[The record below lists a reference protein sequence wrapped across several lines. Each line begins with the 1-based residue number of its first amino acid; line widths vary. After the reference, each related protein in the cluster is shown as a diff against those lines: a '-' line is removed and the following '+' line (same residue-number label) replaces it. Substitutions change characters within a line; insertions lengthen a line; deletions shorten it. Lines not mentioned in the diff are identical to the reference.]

1 MHLAGY
7 FFNLAAYHGHH
18 LDAVTSYVRCG
29 ADISRTGNL
38 ENIEYSAEDD
48 VQFTVLTTASCRIS
62 STPTRL
68 HGLDALRGIAA
79 VFVVL
84 LHAGIPY
91 MTTPLS
97 YLLWPARDAHPC
109 PVVDGL
115 TWCTEC
121 FLMPLFFVL
130 AGFFSQ
136 GILISRGERKFMA
149 GRTHRLMVTQFF
161 AGPLVMLPCL
171 WIWSLGWIAD
181 GLFVPKNVMNWG
193 MPPEL
198 ESELYGFGHFWF
210 LNYLYTYCLILCGA
224 SWLTKRFGGAV
235 AAATGSQSP
244 GFLAIDRLMVSVWK
258 PLLPAIPCAIVL
270 FYDPRIVLGFYQ
282 TFIPVLSKLVYYAI
296 YFFVGVALY
305 RHRAA
310 LHLHARFGKSYLA
323 IAGLLFAAALPMIHE
338 HQASGLTGGRL
349 ALMSG
354 LLALFA
360 WYTTFGLLA
369 VSLVTKHGE
378 NGFLRYLAEASFW
391 VYIVHLPFVGLTH
404 VAIAQVPVP
413 TIAKFLLAGMI
424 PLSISLMTYHVFVRE
439 KWLGRFLDGR
449 SRPVNPVTNILAATD
464 LHRPVKGPHF
474 AISATIKTRGGV

>member
-1 MHLAGY
+1 MWRAFLGRSTSRRREHLAE
-7 FFNLAAYHGHH
+7 
-18 LDAVTSYVRCG
+18 V
-29 ADISRTGNL
+29 
-38 ENIEYSAEDD
+38 D
-48 VQFTVLTTASCRIS
+48 VQFAVPATPSCRIS
-62 STPTRL
+62 SAPVRL

-91 MTTPLS
+91 MTAPLS
-97 YLLWPARDAHPC
+97 YLVWPSRDAHPC

-136 GILISRGERKFMA
+136 GILISRGERKFIE

-171 WIWSLGWIAD
+171 GIWSLGWIGD
-181 GLFVPKNVMNWG
+181 GLFVPKSFMNWG
-193 MPPEL
+193 MPREL

-210 LNYLYTYCLILCGA
+210 LNYLYTYCLILCGG
-224 SWLTKRFGGAV
+224 SWLTKRISGPKVVEADRP
-235 AAATGSQSP
+235 SP
-244 GFLAIDRLMVSVWK
+244 GFLAIDHLMVSVWK
-258 PLLPAIPCAIVL
+258 PLLPAIPCALVL

-282 TFIPVLSKLVYYAI
+282 TFLPVLSKLVYYAI

-310 LHLHARFGKSYLA
+310 LHLHARFGKSYIA
-323 IAGLLFAAALPMIHE
+323 IASLLFAVSLPMIHE
-338 HQASGLTGGRL
+338 HQVSQLTGGRL
-349 ALMSG
+349 ALMVG

-369 VSLVTKHGE
+369 ISLRTKHGE
-378 NGFLRYLAEASFW
+378 NSILRYLAEASFW

-404 VAIAQVPVP
+404 VAIAQMAVP
-413 TIAKFLLAGMI
+413 TIAKFLLAGLI
-424 PLSISLMTYHVFVRE
+424 PLSISLVSYQIFVRE

-449 SRPVNPVTNILAATD
+449 GQRVKPVTNVLAATD
-464 LHRPVKGPHF
+464 VHRPVKAPHF
-474 AISATIKTRGGV
+474 AISVANKARSGV

>member
-1 MHLAGY
+1 MQ
-7 FFNLAAYHGHH
+7 F
-18 LDAVTSYVRCG
+18 AVPATP
-29 ADISRTGNL
+29 
-38 ENIEYSAEDD
+38 
-48 VQFTVLTTASCRIS
+48 SCRIS
-62 STPTRL
+62 SAPVRL

-91 MTTPLS
+91 MTAPLS
-97 YLLWPARDAHPC
+97 YLVWPSRDAHPC

-136 GILISRGERKFMA
+136 GILISRGERKFIE

-171 WIWSLGWIAD
+171 GIWSLGWIGD
-181 GLFVPKNVMNWG
+181 GLFVPKSFMNWG
-193 MPPEL
+193 MPREL

-210 LNYLYTYCLILCGA
+210 LNYLYTYCLILCGG
-224 SWLTKRFGGAV
+224 SWLTKRISGPKVVEADRP
-235 AAATGSQSP
+235 SP
-244 GFLAIDRLMVSVWK
+244 GFLAIDHLMVSVWK
-258 PLLPAIPCAIVL
+258 PLLPAIPCALVL

-282 TFIPVLSKLVYYAI
+282 TFLPVLSKLVYYAI

-310 LHLHARFGKSYLA
+310 LHLHARFGKSYIA
-323 IAGLLFAAALPMIHE
+323 IASLLFAVSLPMIHE
-338 HQASGLTGGRL
+338 HQVSQLTGGRL
-349 ALMSG
+349 ALMVG

-369 VSLVTKHGE
+369 ISLRTKHGE
-378 NGFLRYLAEASFW
+378 NSILRYLAEASFW

-404 VAIAQVPVP
+404 VAIAQMAVP
-413 TIAKFLLAGMI
+413 TIAKFLLAGLI
-424 PLSISLMTYHVFVRE
+424 PLSISLVSYQIFVRE

-449 SRPVNPVTNILAATD
+449 GQRVKPVTNVLAATD
-464 LHRPVKGPHF
+464 VHRPVKAPHF
-474 AISATIKTRGGV
+474 AISVANKARSGV

>member
-1 MHLAGY
+1 MRCV
-7 FFNLAAYHGHH
+7 AAV
-18 LDAVTSYVRCG
+18 LERSTSKR
-29 ADISRTGNL
+29 L
-38 ENIEYSAEDD
+38 EHSAEVD
-48 VQFTVLTTASCRIS
+48 VQFAVPATPTCRIS
-62 STPTRL
+62 STPMRL

-91 MTTPLS
+91 MTAPLS
-97 YLLWPARDAHPC
+97 YLVWPSRDAHPC

-136 GILISRGERKFMA
+136 GILISRGERKFIE

-171 WIWSLGWIAD
+171 GIWSLGWIAD
-181 GLFVPKNVMNWG
+181 GLFVPKNFMNWG
-193 MPPEL
+193 MPREL

-210 LNYLYTYCLILCGA
+210 LNYLYTYCLFLCGA
-224 SWLTKRFGGAV
+224 SLLTKRICGTKSV
-235 AAATGSQSP
+235 ELNVPSP
-244 GFLAIDRLMVSVWK
+244 GFLAMDRIMVSVWK
-258 PLLPAIPCAIVL
+258 PLLPAIPCALVL

-282 TFIPVLSKLVYYAI
+282 TFLPVLSKLVYYAI
-296 YFFVGVALY
+296 YFYVGVALY

-323 IAGLLFAAALPMIHE
+323 IAGLLFAASLPMIHE
-338 HQASGLTGGRL
+338 HQVSELTGGRL

-360 WYTTFGLLA
+360 WYSTFGLLA
-369 VSLVTKHGE
+369 ISLRTKHGE
-378 NGFLRYLAEASFW
+378 NAILRFLAEASFW

-404 VAIAQVPVP
+404 VAIAQMAIP
-413 TIAKFLLAGMI
+413 TIAKFLLAGLI
-424 PLSISLMTYHVFVRE
+424 PLSISLTTYQVFVRE

-449 SRPVNPVTNILAATD
+449 GRPVTPVTNIAATD
-464 LHRPVKGPHF
+464 VRRPVKGPHF
-474 AISATIKTRGGV
+474 AISATVKTRGGI